1 MIREVLVGVVSGLR
15 SQLGTAAVA
24 LTTDAAET
32 SRPAALLA
40 SRRATALASLGALG
54 ELVGDKLPQTPS
66 RLAPAGLV
74 PRTLFGGL
82 AAAALAGRGPGGPP
96 PAVAAAMGAA
106 GAVGGSFAGAWWR
119 RTAHDRAGT
128 DWPGAVAEDLLALA
142 LAWTV
147 CRPARNGQK
156 PSGARGA

>member
-24 LTTDAAET
+24 LTTDAGET

-40 SRRATALASLGALG
+40 SRRATAVAAVAAVG
-54 ELVGDKLPQTPS
+54 ELLGDKLPQTPS
-66 RLAPAGLV
+66 RLGPAGLV
-74 PRTLFGGL
+74 PRLLFGAL
-82 AAAALAGRGPGGPP
+82 AAAALAGRRPGGPP
-96 PAVAAAMGAA
+96 PAVAVAAGAV

-128 DWPGAVAEDLLALA
+128 DRPGAVAEDLLALA
-142 LAWTV
+142 LAWAV
-147 CRPARNGQK
+147 CRPARVGQN